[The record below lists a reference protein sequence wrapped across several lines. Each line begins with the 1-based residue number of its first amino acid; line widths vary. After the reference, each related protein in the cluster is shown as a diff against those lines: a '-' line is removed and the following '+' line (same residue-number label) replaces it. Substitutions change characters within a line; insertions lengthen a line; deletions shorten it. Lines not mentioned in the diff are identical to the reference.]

1 MGQHDADPVRSTT
14 QQEHKDSSDHGPS
27 HEHSGEAAT
36 GATTAT
42 HSGDGNPVE
51 ADEPDESDHLPP
63 TPVEPTTTT
72 SPEVALP
79 PPLPPV
85 ILPTG

>member
-1 MGQHDADPVRSTT
+1 MNAGTT
-14 QQEHKDSSDHGPS
+14 QQEHKDSSDHRPS

-42 HSGDGNPVE
+42 HSGDGNP
-51 ADEPDESDHLPP
+51 DEVSQPDESGDHPP
-63 TPVEPTTTT
+63 TTPEPTTTT
-72 SPEVALP
+72 SLEVTPPP